1 MQTKTFKIT
10 SLCHATV
17 LGKNRGLEVYYQGEV
32 ISRYPS
38 ISNCG
43 GLKNTLEL
51 AKKEAYQQVNHSR

>member
-1 MQTKTFKIT
+1 MKTRKFKLT
-10 SLCHATV
+10 SLCYGVV
-17 LGKNRGLEVYYQGEV
+17 LGKNRGLEVYYKGNV

-51 AKKEAYQQVNHSR
+51 AKKEAYQQVNHSK